1 MQPKQPARSV
11 FRNRQDGFGKRCRLA
26 VSEFFRLVLSPVL
39 MSRRSI
45 EISEKSGVRYLHF
58 SSNWIQG
65 AMRIRQPNALELLYT
80 REMMAGLLLRE
91 PPWPRNALLIG
102 LGAGS
107 LTKFIYHHVPDTR
120 ITVVEIEPQVE
131 IVARLH
137 FRLPEDPQRLRIV
150 ITDGADY
157 MRDGD
162 KPFDYILVD
171 GFDENARAGV
181 LDTLPFYQACRSRL
195 SAEGL
200 LAINLLGRERG
211 FQASADRIATAFD
224 GRSLVFPSSDSGN
237 NIAFATGG
245 DPVDLS
251 TEDLLERA
259 NRCREN
265 TGLNLL
271 PTIARL
277 QKEGVLVNGR
287 LRI

>member
-1 MQPKQPARSV
+1 MQTNQPARIV
-11 FRNRQDGFGKRCRLA
+11 FRNHRDSFAKRLRLA
-26 VSEFFRLVLSPVL
+26 VFEFFRLFLPPAL
-39 MSRRSI
+39 MSHRSI

-80 REMMAGLLLRE
+80 REMMAGLLFRE

-107 LTKFIYHHVPDTR
+107 LTKYIYHHLPATR

-137 FRLPEDPQRLRIV
+137 FRLPEDSQRLRIV

-157 MRDGD
+157 MCNGE

-195 SAEGL
+195 SPDGL

-237 NIAFATGG
+237 AIAFATGG
-245 DPVDLS
+245 EPVDLS
-251 TEDLLERA
+251 AEELLRRA
-259 NRCREN
+259 DICRKE

-277 QKEGVLVNGR
+277 QKEGALDNGH